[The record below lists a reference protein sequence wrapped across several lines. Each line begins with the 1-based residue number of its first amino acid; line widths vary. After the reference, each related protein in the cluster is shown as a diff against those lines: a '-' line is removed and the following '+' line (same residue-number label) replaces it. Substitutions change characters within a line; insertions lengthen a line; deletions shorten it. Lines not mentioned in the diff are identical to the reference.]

1 VVGVQDANTWEDR
14 MRIGDTYRHGVFTID
29 ASATLATCARRL
41 ETADVGAFGVV
52 AGSDI
57 VGIITERDLVRAL
70 SREDD
75 PARAIVRDFMSGD
88 LLTADVEEDSRE
100 VAHRMLDANV
110 RHLPVVK
117 DGDLVGMVSMRDLL
131 HLETWL

>member
-1 VVGVQDANTWEDR
+1 
-14 MRIGDTYRHGVFTID
+14 
-29 ASATLATCARRL
+29 
-41 ETADVGAFGVV
+41 VGAFGVV
-52 AGSDI
+52 EGSDI

-75 PARAIVRDFMSGD
+75 PAGAIVRDFMSGD

>member
-1 VVGVQDANTWEDR
+1 
-14 MRIGDTYRHGVFTID
+14 MKIGDTYRAGVFTID

-41 ETADVGAFGVV
+41 EIADVGAFGVV
-52 AGSDI
+52 EGSDI
-57 VGIITERDLVRAL
+57 VGIITERDLLRAL
-70 SREDD
+70 SRDED
-75 PARAIVRDFMSGD
+75 PARAIVRDFMSRD
-88 LLTADVEEDSRE
+88 LLTADVGEDARE

>member
-1 VVGVQDANTWEDR
+1 
-14 MRIGDTYRHGVFTID
+14 MKIGDTYRAGVFTID

-41 ETADVGAFGVV
+41 EIADVGAFGVV
-52 AGSDI
+52 EGSDI
-57 VGIITERDLVRAL
+57 VGIITERDLLRAL
-70 SREDD
+70 SRDED
-75 PARAIVRDFMSGD
+75 PARAIVRDFMSRD
-88 LLTADVEEDSRE
+88 LLTADVGENARE